1 MSEMRAQKLE
11 PCEHP
16 VSCDDPDAWWM
27 RPTTDD
33 CYGCAAPDGHP
44 GQRWVTVG
52 TLRQPTFA
60 TFGCRVLQP
69 YLLDGGLSI
78 REMDDEEAESG
89 DRPLYVIEDT
99 P

>member
-1 MSEMRAQKLE
+1 MTGE
-11 PCEHP
+11 PARRVQELRPCSWFPDCRPDKMEHE
-16 VSCDDPDAWWM
+16 VQCFECS
-27 RPTTDD
+27 TD
-33 CYGCAAPDGHP
+33 

-69 YLLDGGLSI
+69 YLLDDGLSI
-78 REMDDEEAESG
+78 REMDAEEAESG